1 MSAKR
6 SVSVLVGIARDE
18 IDHGYHL
25 DGVEPEE
32 YVGQVI
38 FTIEAGDLPEIADDW
53 ARQQNEYVYTSVHF
67 DMEADYRYTDEWQ
80 AAQRSAAETVGAQ
93 WGTVYLAAPDGKS
106 MLLQLVSRLRA
117 ETIAVFLA
125 DVYTTAV
132 WDWLHLVANNS
143 PTARNYLDEQA
154 ELALA
159 GARDVPYLD

>member
-1 MSAKR
+1 MSAQR
-6 SVSVLVGIARDE
+6 SVRVLVGMARDE
-18 IDHGYHL
+18 IDHGYRL
-25 DGVEPEE
+25 DGIEPEE

-38 FTIEAGDLPEIADDW
+38 FTIEAGDLPELADDW
-53 ARQQNEYVYTSVHF
+53 ARQQNEYVYTSAHF

-80 AAQRSAAETVGAQ
+80 EAERAAARSVVGRRPMAGYLTT
-93 WGTVYLAAPDGKS
+93 GT
-106 MLLQLVSRLRA
+106 LLDLVKEMRA
-117 ETIAVFLA
+117 EAVAAFLA

-159 GARDVPYLD
+159 GARDVPHLD